1 MRGRSNLSSRRLALS
16 VSTSSTLNDFI
27 NKKLGVKKVDLTTN
41 KYKENENTTN

>member
-27 NKKLGVKKVDLTTN
+27 NKKLGVKK
-41 KYKENENTTN
+41 YENNSSKKDQPSRG